1 MIIQLVFSFDT
12 ASWEGLFDRLEVW
25 RSRGTADGPYEPLH
39 DVSWMPAR
47 LPPNTPGSPPSPP
60 QTGPSAVLVGKT
72 LKFLIDEMVP
82 VSVTFTGTDPLN
94 YGQAATQIQAQSNGL
109 LTAFVLGSALIVQTV
124 EPGIKAILRCV
135 GGDPAPLLGLAT
147 TEPSS
152 LAYGRDARIVLK
164 QGEQNYGFTDPHGDT
179 SYFYK
184 ARFVNSF
191 TGATNDYSLP
201 VQGIIQSGLDISN
214 LVRCYID
221 VVDMT
226 GNAVVGQELLVYNAF
241 NGQQVQGKVIT
252 GGSVTKL
259 TDSQGHAEVFL
270 ARGLLVSVSVGGT
283 PLARQV
289 TIPADPAIESLN
301 LLAAASGN
309 DDLFTVQVPVIPF
322 AVRRTL

>member
-1 MIIQLVFSFDT
+1 MIIQLAFSFDT
-12 ASWEGLFDRLEVW
+12 SSWEGLFDRLEVW
-25 RSRGTADGPYEPLH
+25 RSRGTASGPYEPLH
-39 DVSWMPAR
+39 DASWLPAR
-47 LPPNTPGSPPSPP
+47 LPPNTPGSPPSPA
-60 QTGPSAVLVGKT
+60 QTGPSAILVGKT
-72 LKFLIDEMVP
+72 LKFLIDELVP

-94 YGQAATQIQAQSNGL
+94 YGQAATQIQTQSNGL
-109 LTAFVLGSALIVQTV
+109 LTAFVLGAALIVQTT
-124 EPGIKAILRCV
+124 EPGVKATLRCV

-152 LAYGRDARIVLK
+152 LAFGRDARIVLK
-164 QGEQNYGFTDPHGDT
+164 QGEQNYGFTDPNGST

-191 TGATNDYSLP
+191 TGATNDFSLP
-201 VQGIIQSGLDISN
+201 VQGVVQSGLDISN

-226 GNAVVGQELLVYNAF
+226 GAAVAGQELRIYNEF

-270 ARGLLVSVSVGGT
+270 ARGALVSVSISGT

-289 TIPADPAIESLN
+289 TVPTDPAVESLN
-301 LLAAASGN
+301 LLAAASGQ
-309 DDLFTVQVPVIPF
+309 DDLFDVQTPQIPF